1 MIETTQ
7 NVGRKELPLKIKR
20 DTIFELNTNLKEVNN
35 MYEYIEGKAMWANVS
50 TPNTKFEP
58 HKYGIVVLT
67 DEDTANRLEGVGLS
81 QVRTRDGQPKYDEP
95 AFSFSRKVEKHD
107 GTTNSA
113 PKLLDSEG
121 NDMDVSVGNGSQVTV
136 KIKPYTGKY
145 GTFAELIA
153 VKVSNL
159 IEYSEGNSDDNE
171 EF

>member
-1 MIETTQ
+1 
-7 NVGRKELPLKIKR
+7 
-20 DTIFELNTNLKEVNN
+20 
-35 MYEYIEGKAMWANVS
+35 MYEYVEGKAMWANVS

-67 DEDTANRLEGVGLS
+67 DEDTASRLEGLGLS
-81 QVRTRDGQPKYDEP
+81 RVRTRDGQAKYDEP

-113 PKLLDSEG
+113 PKLLDGEG
-121 NDMDVSVGNGSQVTV
+121 NDMDVSVGNGSGVTV

-153 VKVSNL
+153 VKVTNL
-159 IEYSEGNSDDNE
+159 IEYSESSSDDNE